1 MGRERDAAKW
11 DRWRRRLRDFERGQ
25 KTVAEFCRQAGVSVA
40 AFYEWRRKLTPA
52 VSGAS
57 QPRATV
63 TERAPERRQVPEP
76 LRFLPVEISPS
87 AAVEA
92 LLPSGAR
99 LSIPGQDHAAL
110 RIVVTALIG
119 EHGEDRPC

>member
-1 MGRERDAAKW
+1 M
-11 DRWRRRLRDFERGQ
+11 
-25 KTVAEFCRQAGVSVA
+25 A

-63 TERAPERRQVPEP
+63 TERAPERRGVPEP
-76 LRFLPVEISPS
+76 LRFLPVEISQTS
-87 AAVEA
+87 AVEVV
-92 LLPSGAR
+92 LPSGAR